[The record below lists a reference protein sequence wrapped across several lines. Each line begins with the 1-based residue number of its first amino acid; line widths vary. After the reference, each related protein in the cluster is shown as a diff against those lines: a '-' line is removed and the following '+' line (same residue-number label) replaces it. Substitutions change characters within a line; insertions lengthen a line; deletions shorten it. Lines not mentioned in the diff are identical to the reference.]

1 MLFWILLLL
10 LILVIFGFGFTTQI
24 LWYVAAVLL
33 AVWLIGFVM
42 RGRSGGRSG
51 GRNRGRGRFSRSGR

>member
-10 LILVIFGFGFTTQI
+10 VILVIFGFGFTAQV

-33 AVWLIGFVM
+33 ALWIIGYVS
-42 RGRSGGRSG
+42 RGRGGRS
-51 GRNRGRGRFSRSGR
+51 RRGRG